1 MNRTT
6 IYTQIRHLV
15 LLEGILKTNM
25 GSEGI
30 SLKLMKLS
38 GLEDLH
44 FECESCR
51 LRRRVKIAL
60 SEKV

>member
-1 MNRTT
+1 
-6 IYTQIRHLV
+6 
-15 LLEGILKTNM
+15 M